1 MAEQQIDG
9 LDRLVAE
16 LQEEANRAAQEVYSP
31 VVIEHALQPKNL
43 GSMLEPDGLAIVRGP
58 CGDTMA
64 VFLRINGRRI
74 EQVTFLTDGC
84 GPTLACGSML
94 TNMVQGWS
102 LEQAAAL
109 EAADLIIALD
119 GLPPENVHCA
129 VLAVT
134 TLQQAVAPHLQ
145 DGAGALEKTG
155 EETHP

>member
-1 MAEQQIDG
+1 MAEGQIDG
-9 LDRLVAE
+9 LNRLVAE
-16 LQEEANRAAQEVYSP
+16 LQEEADRAAQEVYST
-31 VVIEHALQPKNL
+31 VVIEHALQPRNL

-64 VFLRINGRRI
+64 IFLRIDGRRI

-94 TNMVQGWS
+94 TTMVQGLT
-102 LEQAAAL
+102 LEEAAAV

-134 TLQQAVAPHLQ
+134 GLQQAMAPHLR
-145 DGAGALEKTG
+145 DEAGTANKTG
-155 EETHP
+155 EENHP

>member
-1 MAEQQIDG
+1 MAEGQIDG

-64 VFLRINGRRI
+64 MFLRIDGRRI

-94 TNMVQGWS
+94 TTMVQGRS
-102 LEQAAAL
+102 LEEAAAL

-134 TLQQAVAPHLQ
+134 TLQQAMAPHLQ
-145 DGAGALEKTG
+145 DGAGASDKTG
-155 EETHP
+155 EETHL